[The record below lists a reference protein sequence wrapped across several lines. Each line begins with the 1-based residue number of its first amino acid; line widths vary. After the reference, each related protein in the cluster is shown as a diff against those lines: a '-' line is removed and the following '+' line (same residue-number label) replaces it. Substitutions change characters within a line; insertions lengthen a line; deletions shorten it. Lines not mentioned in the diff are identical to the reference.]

1 MKIPTR
7 LAAMA
12 LLTAAA
18 LTACGR
24 EPSPPKAEATPTTAA
39 EPASGEHLPPGI
51 DWYPGDVDGAFASA
65 RADGKPLFLYW
76 GAEWCP
82 PCAQIKATIFNRR
95 EFQER
100 SRSFVP
106 VYLDGDTPGAQK
118 LGERF
123 GVVGYPSMILFRAD
137 GTEITRLPGNVD
149 VARYASILDVALGD
163 VRPITELL
171 ASARTGEPLSAD
183 DWRLLAYHSWDTD
196 NERTMTDD
204 QRLATFRT
212 LSERCPSDVTPDCTR
227 FLFGYL
233 FAAAAATDSGQPA
246 FDGLE
251 RAVARR
257 TLLERMAS
265 PAVARA
271 NVANLSFGAHD
282 VIGVLSDAGT
292 AERAQLIAAWSAAL
306 DVLAAPGSPSPLSA
320 SERLNLLRSRVQL
333 AQLEQ
338 PGDPLPPALIEQA
351 RREVAAVDAGTRDPY
366 ARQAAINAAA
376 NLFWE
381 AGLDSDANSLLVA
394 ELGKSRSPYYFML
407 DLAELARK
415 AGREQEAVDW
425 LSRAYADADG
435 PATRFQWGAG
445 YLVGLLE
452 MTPND
457 EPRIEKVGL
466 QLISE
471 LGSSPDAFHQRTQMR
486 LESLS
491 DRLLEWGDNADRR
504 AVLDRL
510 RARTAEICRALPD
523 GAAGR
528 RNCEGFLRAAS
539 AHA

>member
-1 MKIPTR
+1 MKTPNR
-7 LAAMA
+7 LAAIA
-12 LLTAAA
+12 LLTAGAI
-18 LTACGR
+18 TACGR
-24 EPSPPKAEATPTTAA
+24 APAPPETEVTPPTAA
-39 EPASGEHLPPGI
+39 GPASGEHLPTGI
-51 DWYPGDVDGAFASA
+51 DWYPGDVDAAFASA
-65 RADGKPLFLYW
+65 RTAGKPLYLYW

-123 GVVGYPSMILFRAD
+123 GVVGYPTMILFRAD

-149 VARYASILDVALGD
+149 IERYASILDVALGD
-163 VRPITELL
+163 VRPVPELL
-171 ASARTGEPLSAD
+171 ASARAGEPLSAD

-196 NERTMTDD
+196 NERTLADD
-204 QRLATFRT
+204 QRLAAFRT
-212 LSERCPSDVTPDCTR
+212 LSERCPTDLTPECTR

-233 FAAAAATDSGQPA
+233 FAAAALSESGQPA

-257 TLLERMAS
+257 TLLERLAS

-271 NVANLSFGAHD
+271 NVANLLFGARD
-282 VIGVLSDAGT
+282 VIGVLSNAGT

-320 SERLNLLRSRVQL
+320 PEQLNLLRSRVHL

-338 PGDPLPPALIEQA
+338 PGGPLPPELVEQA
-351 RREVAAVDAGTRDPY
+351 RTAVAAVDAGTRDSY

-381 AGLDSDANSLLVA
+381 AGLDADANSLLVA
-394 ELGKSRSPYYFML
+394 ELGKSKSPYYFML

-435 PATRFQWGAG
+435 PATRFQWGAR

-457 EPRIEKVGL
+457 EQRIEKVGL
-466 QLISE
+466 QLLGE
-471 LGSSPDAFHQRTQMR
+471 LGSSPDAFHQRTQTR

-491 DRLLEWGDNADRR
+491 DKLLEWGDNADRR

-510 RARTAEICRALPD
+510 RARTAEICRAMPD
-523 GAAGR
+523 SDAGR
-528 RNCEGFLRAAS
+528 RNCEGFLRASS